1 MGKTIATP
9 QSCMASMMQDISWH
23 PYIPDSRKICWYAKK
38 NLKAVIHC
46 TQKIKEAGVT
56 QCQKM

>member
-1 MGKTIATP
+1 
-9 QSCMASMMQDISWH
+9 MASMMQDISWH